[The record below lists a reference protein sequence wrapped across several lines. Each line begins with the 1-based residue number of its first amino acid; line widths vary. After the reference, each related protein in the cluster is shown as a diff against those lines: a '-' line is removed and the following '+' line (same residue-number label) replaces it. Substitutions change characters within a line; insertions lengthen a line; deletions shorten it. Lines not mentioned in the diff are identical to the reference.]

1 VAIVFRWEE
10 EEEELAVW
18 ECLLSLGKGV
28 SVVV

>member
-1 VAIVFRWEE
+1 VFRWEE
-10 EEEELAVW
+10 EEEEEELVVW